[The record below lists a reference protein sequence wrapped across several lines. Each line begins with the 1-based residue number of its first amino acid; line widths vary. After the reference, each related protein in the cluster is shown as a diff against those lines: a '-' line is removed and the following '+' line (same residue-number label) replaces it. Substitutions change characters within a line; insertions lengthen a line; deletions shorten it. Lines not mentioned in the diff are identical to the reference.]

1 MRKAF
6 VAMLALLSLCA
17 VALAEGKEEPFLQ
30 LAKGNF
36 WKYDVVE
43 RGKKSSGKLEVE
55 ETKEDG
61 TAKIKVTEMADF
73 PASLNWKMTKEYL
86 VWELKEAGMSFK
98 WNMLKFGAKKD
109 DSWKTEIMPE
119 GIEIPDGVPPE
130 QLKMTIQSTVV
141 AVEDVTTPAG
151 TFKGCLKVKHVTPG
165 PNEGVYMW
173 WAKGV
178 GLVKLLVQE
187 ADGEVDTSWTLT
199 GYKAGP
205 DITDK
210 QLKEMVQKAE
220 MVVII
225 HVDKEALGEEDVQVS
240 LRGTYKG
247 DAKAKDGK
255 IVITQPEKG
264 SKIKAL
270 EEGDY
275 VVFLKKNGEKL
286 VLASG
291 AIRSQKD
298 FVARL
303 DKLFKPESDDDKL
316 KELCKK
322 AQIVIVAEAVKLEDR
337 GSYKYY
343 VMKVVSGL
351 KGAEEGK
358 HLDVLC
364 PQGVTLKEGGKYI
377 MLLVKTE
384 ETGRKMARPVDVIRG
399 VVEHDE
405 ETAKKLKEIIGGSK

>member
-1 MRKAF
+1 MKKAVVTLF
-6 VAMLALLSLCA
+6 ALLSLCA

-43 RGKKSSGKLEVE
+43 HGDKSSGKLEVE
-55 ETKEDG
+55 EVKADG

-73 PASLNWKMTKEYL
+73 PASINWKMTKEYL
-86 VWELKEAGMSFK
+86 VWELSEAGISFK
-98 WNMLKFGAKKD
+98 WNMLKFGAKKN
-109 DSWKTEIMPE
+109 DSWTTDMMPE
-119 GIEIPDGVPPE
+119 GIEVPDGVPPE
-130 QLKMTIQSTVV
+130 QLKLTIKSTVV

-173 WAKGV
+173 WAKDI
-178 GLVKLLVQE
+178 GLVKLLVE
-187 ADGEVDTSWTLT
+187 KANNDVDTSWTLT

-240 LRGTYKG
+240 LRGAYKG
-247 DAKAKDGK
+247 DPKAKDGK

-275 VVFLKKNGEKL
+275 VVFLKKDGEKL
-286 VLASG
+286 VLSG
-291 AIRSQKD
+291 AAVKSQKD
-298 FVARL
+298 LIARL
-303 DKLFKPESDDDKL
+303 DKLFKPESGDEKL
-316 KELCKK
+316 KQLCEK
-322 AQIVIVAEAVKLEDR
+322 AEIVIVAEAVKLEDR

-343 VMKVVSGL
+343 VVKIVSGL
-351 KGAEEGK
+351 KGADEGK
-358 HLDVLC
+358 HMDVLC
-364 PQGVTLKEGGKYI
+364 PQGVTLKEGAKYI
-377 MLLVKTE
+377 MFLARTE
-384 ETGRKMARPVDVIRG
+384 ETGRKMARPVDVVRG
-399 VVEHDE
+399 IIEHDE
-405 ETAKKLKEIIGGSK
+405 DVVKKLKETVGGSK